1 MPALTHETSLLDPAV
16 LARISDLELV
26 ARTVVDGFLAG
37 LHRSPHLGV
46 STDFAEHRQYVPG
59 DDVRRVDW
67 KLYARTD
74 RYHVKEFEA
83 ETNAST
89 SVLLDVSRSMSYG
102 SGRVRKL
109 GYARILAASLLYF
122 SQRQR
127 DRVGLST
134 FDDAVREH
142 VPPATRHLPEALHA
156 LARATATRGGDLP
169 ASLAMLAESYRRR
182 GILVLVSDCY
192 VEPDALVRSLHQVA
206 GAGSEVVVMHVLDP
220 HELDFPFE
228 AAASF
233 QDMEGEEALPVVPP
247 AMRERYRAM
256 VTGHVDALRRLLGQ
270 AGMDYFLFDT
280 RRPIDAALYE
290 YLSVRERL
298 ARTRR

>member
-1 MPALTHETSLLDPAV
+1 MPSTQPTLLDPAV

-46 STDFAEHRQYVPG
+46 STDFAEHRPYAPG

-83 ETNAST
+83 ETNASV

-102 SGRVRKL
+102 SGGLRKL
-109 GYARILAASLLYF
+109 DYARILAASLLYF
-122 SQRQR
+122 SHRQR
-127 DRVGLST
+127 DRVGLSLL
-134 FDDAVREH
+134 DSEVVEH
-142 VPPATRHLPEALHA
+142 VPPATRHLATALHA
-156 LARATATRGGDLP
+156 LGRATATRPGDLAQVLP
-169 ASLAMLAESYRRR
+169 RLAEKHRRR
-182 GILVLVSDCY
+182 GILVLLSDCY
-192 VEPDALVRSLHQVA
+192 LEPDALVRALHLVA
-206 GAGSEVVVMHVLDP
+206 GVGSEVVVMHVLDP
-220 HELDFPFE
+220 AEVDFPFDQ
-228 AAASF
+228 ATSF
-233 QDMEGEEALPVVPP
+233 QDMEGDDALPVVPT
-247 AMRERYRAM
+247 AARDRYRAM
-256 VTGHVDALRRLLGQ
+256 LAEHTHELERRLGQ

-280 RRPIDAALYE
+280 RRPIDAALFE

-298 ARTRR
+298 ARAR

>member
-1 MPALTHETSLLDPAV
+1 MRAAEPQLLDPAV

-46 STDFAEHRQYVPG
+46 STDFAEHRQYSPG

-74 RYHVKEFEA
+74 RHFVKEFEA

-89 SVLLDVSRSMSYG
+89 GVLLDVSASMGYG
-102 SGRVRKL
+102 SGAVRKL
-109 GYARILAASLLYF
+109 DYARMLAACLLYF

-127 DRVGLST
+127 DRIALST
-134 FDDAVREH
+134 FDADVVEH
-142 VPPATRHLPEALHA
+142 VPPSTRHLPQALHV
-156 LARATATRGGDLP
+156 LGRATAGRPGDLP
-169 ASLAMLAESYRRR
+169 VALRRLAESYRRR
-182 GILVLVSDCY
+182 GVLVVVSDLY
-192 VEPDALVRSLHQVA
+192 VEAGPLVNALHALR
-206 GAGSEVVVMHVLDP
+206 GIGSEIVVMHVLDP
-220 HELDFPFE
+220 AELDFPFE
-228 AAASF
+228 DPAAF
-233 QDMEGEEALPVVPP
+233 QDMEGDEALPLLPP
-247 AMRERYRAM
+247 AMRDRYRALI
-256 VTGHVDALRRLLGQ
+256 GEHVATLRRRLGE

-280 RRPIDAALYE
+280 RRPLDAALHE

-298 ARTRR
+298 ARTR

>member
-1 MPALTHETSLLDPAV
+1 MPALTHETQLLDPAV

-46 STDFAEHRQYVPG
+46 STDFAEHRAYSPG

-83 ETNAST
+83 ETNASL

-102 SGRVRKL
+102 SGAVRKL
-109 GYARILAASLLYF
+109 DYARILAASLLYF

-127 DRVGLST
+127 DRVGLSL
-134 FDDAVREH
+134 FDSEVLEH
-142 VPPATRHLPEALHA
+142 VPPATRHLPHSLHA
-156 LARATATRGGDLP
+156 LSRARATRPGDLP
-169 ASLAMLAESYRRR
+169 AAMRLLAESHRRR
-182 GILVLVSDCY
+182 GIVVLVSDLY
-192 VEPDALVRSLHQVA
+192 LEPAALVKALHLVA
-206 GAGSEVVVMHVLDP
+206 GAGSDVVVMHVLDP
-220 HELDFPFE
+220 HELEFPFE

-247 AMRERYRAM
+247 AMRDRYRAM
-256 VTGHVDALRRLLGQ
+256 LADHTRTLARLLGE

-280 RRPIDAALYE
+280 RRSIDAALFE

-298 ARTRR
+298 ARVR

>member
-1 MPALTHETSLLDPAV
+1 MPAQTHETQLLDPAV

-46 STDFAEHRQYVPG
+46 STDFAEHRAYAPG

-83 ETNAST
+83 ETNASV

-102 SGRVRKL
+102 SRAVRKL
-109 GYARILAASLLYF
+109 DYARILAASLLYF

-134 FDDAVREH
+134 FDAAVLEH
-142 VPPATRHLPEALHA
+142 VPAATRHLPEALHA
-156 LARATATRGGDLP
+156 LSRARATRPGDVP
-169 ASLAMLAESYRRR
+169 AALAMLAESYRRR

-192 VEPDALVRSLHQVA
+192 VEPEALVRALHQVA
-206 GAGSEVVVMHVLDP
+206 GVGSEVVVMHVLDP
-220 HELDFPFE
+220 SELDFPFE
-228 AAASF
+228 ASASF
-233 QDMEGEEALPVVPP
+233 QDMEGDEALPVVPP

-256 VTGHVDALRRLLGQ
+256 IADHTAALRRLLGQ

-280 RRPIDAALYE
+280 RRPIDGALYE
-290 YLSVRERL
+290 YLAVRERL
-298 ARTRR
+298 RRTR